1 MQRIPFY
8 RYPKVFDGV
17 QLEDLGRGIW
27 KIPHIDYS
35 TSQLLGWD
43 LCTVLALR
51 VFWVSVAA
59 LAWLILCYDRAS
71 QGSHGL
77 LEEAG
82 KLWARFD
89 SLASVL
95 SLTPH

>member
-17 QLEDLGRGIW
+17 QLEDLGRGIR

-59 LAWLILCYDRAS
+59 LAWLILATTELLKAPTA
-71 QGSHGL
+71 L

-82 KLWARFD
+82 KPWARFD